1 MSQEDVEMTRQPM
14 ALAADSHRRMEER
27 LALRFP
33 AIQTLVLRLWSKL
46 PPRSRLQRAIVHR
59 LLRLGFEAAN
69 RGDYEVTFSVYDR
82 DVEFI
87 PPTDLIGLGDRA
99 SYRGLEAR
107 VRYEHN
113 WRAQWGDFRYEPDE
127 LRDLGDRLLVIG
139 RIRSSGASS
148 GAAADTDFANVFT
161 LSAGRVI
168 GEHVYF
174 NRADAL
180 EAVGLRE

>member
-1 MSQEDVEMTRQPM
+1 M
-14 ALAADSHRRMEER
+14 
-27 LALRFP
+27 LRFP
-33 AIQTLVLRLWSKL
+33 YIQTLVMRVWSRL
-46 PPRSRLQRAIVHR
+46 PPRSRLRQAIVRR
-59 LLRLGFEAAN
+59 LVRLGFEAAN
-69 RGDYEVTFSVYDR
+69 RGDYDVTFSLNDR

-87 PPTDLIGLGDRA
+87 PPTGLIGLGDQA

-139 RIRSSGASS
+139 RISTSGMSS
-148 GAAADTDFANVFT
+148 GAATDSDFANVFT
-161 LSAGRVI
+161 LSAGRVV

-174 NRADAL
+174 DRAEAL